1 MSTATQIEA
10 NRKNAQAS
18 TGPGTEAGKQK
29 SSLNATSHSFTGQQ
43 IVLSAEEKVA
53 YDTHC
58 IAYLEQYQPKT
69 HEENDLI
76 QQYADQ
82 EWTLHQISVQQI
94 NVLALMNLTIARLM
108 NEGVDLDTYN
118 AVTAPFYKQLSTL
131 GIYENRRRRAAATL
145 ASFQELAAQRQDEL
159 AEAAQTCT
167 TLKAQG
173 KPFNPQEFGF
183 VHSLPEIE
191 AFLARA
197 ARRADAM
204 ECAPKLRHG
213 GLCIQ

>member
-10 NRKNAQAS
+10 NRSNAQKS
-18 TGPGTEAGKQK
+18 TGPVTEAGKQK
-29 SSLNATSHSFTGQQ
+29 SSLNATSHGFTGQQ
-43 IVLSAEEKVA
+43 IVLSADEKVA

-94 NVLALMNLTIARLM
+94 NVLALMNLTITKLM

-118 AVTAPFYKQLSTL
+118 AATAPFYKQLNTL
-131 GIYENRRRRAAATL
+131 GSYENRRRRAAAATL
-145 ASFQELAAQRQDEL
+145 ASFKELAAQRQDEL
-159 AEAAQTCT
+159 AEAAQTCA

-197 ARRADAM
+197 ARRADVKKSVGR
-204 ECAPKLRHG
+204 CA
-213 GLCIQ
+213 